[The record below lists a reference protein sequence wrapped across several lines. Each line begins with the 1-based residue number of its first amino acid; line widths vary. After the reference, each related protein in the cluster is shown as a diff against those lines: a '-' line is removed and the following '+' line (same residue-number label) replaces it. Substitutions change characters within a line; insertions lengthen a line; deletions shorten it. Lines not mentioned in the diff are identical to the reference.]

1 MSTAPVLPDK
11 PKRRGLAIGIA
22 IAVVAVLA
30 IIAAIVIPRLTAA
43 SSEKTVVKLGTTD
56 ASQGHWPVLQKLLAE
71 QNIDLQIVPFTDY
84 KTPNPAL
91 ADGSIDLNA
100 FQHIDYLSN
109 HNVATGDDLRVVGA
123 TLIVP
128 LPLYST
134 KYTDVASIPD
144 GSRIAIPNDATN
156 QARALRV
163 LEAAKLITL
172 ADVTVPTPADVT
184 GGTVTVEPVEAN
196 QTASALNDPQ
206 IAGAIVNN
214 NFATDAGLIGKQ
226 IFEVDPSKLTEGDRP
241 YVNIIASRP
250 GEEDNPVFQK
260 VWELYHD
267 PSVTKIIE
275 QESSNTAKVLDV
287 STNDVRQ
294 WLKDAEAAK
303 KAKP

>member
-109 HNVATGDDLRVVGA
+109 HNLS
-123 TLIVP
+123 LIH
-128 LPLYST
+128 
-134 KYTDVASIPD
+134 I
-144 GSRIAIPNDATN
+144 
-156 QARALRV
+156 
-163 LEAAKLITL
+163 
-172 ADVTVPTPADVT
+172 
-184 GGTVTVEPVEAN
+184 
-196 QTASALNDPQ
+196 
-206 IAGAIVNN
+206 
-214 NFATDAGLIGKQ
+214 
-226 IFEVDPSKLTEGDRP
+226 
-241 YVNIIASRP
+241 
-250 GEEDNPVFQK
+250 
-260 VWELYHD
+260 
-267 PSVTKIIE
+267 
-275 QESSNTAKVLDV
+275 
-287 STNDVRQ
+287 
-294 WLKDAEAAK
+294 
-303 KAKP
+303 